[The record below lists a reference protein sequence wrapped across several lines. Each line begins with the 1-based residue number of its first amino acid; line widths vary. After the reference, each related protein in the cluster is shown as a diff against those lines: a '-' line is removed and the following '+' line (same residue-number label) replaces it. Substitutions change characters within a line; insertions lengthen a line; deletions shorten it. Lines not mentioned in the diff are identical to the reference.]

1 MYHAGDSLDSYAQEG
16 SITRITVDHVTDG
29 YVSLTSESWP
39 GQSPIDVVREAFE
52 KNLDNGVYKF
62 IPETIEGNVPASTR
76 MSADEIVKIPLTM
89 EAALEYES
97 LKQQY
102 PDALIGFEQHG
113 NYEFYGDDA
122 EKAARIIKAR
132 ILEKEFPGGR
142 TAVTGF
148 PAKHWAAFFR
158 QLSLEGSDNPYPEND
173 YSKTSEVKKSSVK
186 SWIILNWKKVVAGI
200 GTLIVAPLLVSLILW
215 IINTKADIKYINRVI
230 DDTKS
235 QIESIEANINNNKS
249 GDLYAVFAT
258 KELLD
263 LKLELIEKDFKSL
276 IPDTA
281 NIINRLSE
289 IEEEIV
295 SLQQLMEKNVETE

>member
-1 MYHAGDSLDSYAQEG
+1 LKKT
-16 SITRITVDHVTDG
+16 TRRIARSQNERKQYYRG
-29 YVSLTSESWP
+29 AKGFGGE
-39 GQSPIDVVREAFE
+39 
-52 KNLDNGVYKF
+52 
-62 IPETIEGNVPASTR
+62 ET
-76 MSADEIVKIPLTM
+76 
-89 EAALEYES
+89 
-97 LKQQY
+97 
-102 PDALIGFEQHG
+102 EQK
-113 NYEFYGDDA
+113 YD
-122 EKAARIIKAR
+122 K
-132 ILEKEFPGGR
+132 
-142 TAVTGF
+142 
-148 PAKHWAAFFR
+148 
-158 QLSLEGSDNPYPEND
+158 LSLEGSDNPYPEND

-235 QIESIEANINNNKS
+235 QIESIEENINNNNS

-295 SLQQLMEKNVETE
+295 SLQQLMEKNAETE